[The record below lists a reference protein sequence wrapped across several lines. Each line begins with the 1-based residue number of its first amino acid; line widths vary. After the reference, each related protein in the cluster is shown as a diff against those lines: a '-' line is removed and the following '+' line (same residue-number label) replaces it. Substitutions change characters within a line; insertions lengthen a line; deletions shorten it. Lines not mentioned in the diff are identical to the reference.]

1 MPLRYPGQYFDAEA
15 RVAYNYFRDYEQG
28 TGRYTQADPIGLG
41 GGWNRFVYGDSRPMS
56 RIDPLGLDDYP
67 IFPQAY
73 LDRQLVSADY
83 RSRPSAYRDASPSP
97 PTPCE
102 VKCFLPNLQDVAAAG
117 GVKAA
122 EAVGGEIFKYA
133 ASRAVFV
140 YGVYATSDC
149 IDDCKREGTCPK
161 E

>member
-83 RSRPSAYRDASPSP
+83 RSRTSAYRRSPR
-97 PTPCE
+97 THLGE
-102 VKCFLPNLQDVAAAG
+102 MRIDVWTI
-117 GVKAA
+117 
-122 EAVGGEIFKYA
+122 AVGA
-133 ASRAVFV
+133 QAR
-140 YGVYATSDC
+140 
-149 IDDCKREGTCPK
+149 
-161 E
+161 